1 MSGQPEGGADPRA
14 ADAVGYATHD
24 ERVGDDG
31 ADTGWRDEGAGEDVD
46 AMQDER
52 LADDGAD
59 TSWRDEDVAAHH
71 DEQVDAE
78 LDRLDDGG
86 GLVGPAPGNGPARS
100 EALPF
105 VLTAREHFASAG
117 DVEITGDA
125 RVDAA
130 TARLEEIPDL
140 PTSDHV
146 AVYDDVHRRLQD
158 ALADADVR

>member
-1 MSGQPEGGADPRA
+1 VTEQ
-14 ADAVGYATHD
+14 HD
-24 ERVGDDG
+24 D
-31 ADTGWRDEGAGEDVD
+31 
-46 AMQDER
+46 
-52 LADDGAD
+52 
-59 TSWRDEDVAAHH
+59 
-71 DEQVDAE
+71 QVDAE

-86 GLVGPAPGNGPARS
+86 GLVGTAPEPGPARS

-140 PTSDHV
+140 PTPDHV

-158 ALADADVR
+158 ALSDADVR

>member
-1 MSGQPEGGADPRA
+1 MTDQ
-14 ADAVGYATHD
+14 
-24 ERVGDDG
+24 
-31 ADTGWRDEGAGEDVD
+31 
-46 AMQDER
+46 
-52 LADDGAD
+52 
-59 TSWRDEDVAAHH
+59 H
-71 DEQVDAE
+71 DEQDTERDPDQETGPDVVDRAVQVDDAQHDQDVDDQLE
-78 LDRLDDGG
+78 AIDDGG
-86 GLVGPAPGNGPARS
+86 GVVGTGAAAETTTTSDARS

-105 VLTAREHFASAG
+105 VLTSREHFASVG

-158 ALADADVR
+158 ALSDAEVR

>member
-1 MSGQPEGGADPRA
+1 MSELDGIDADVPEELADELAP
-14 ADAVGYATHD
+14 G
-24 ERVGDDG
+24 
-31 ADTGWRDEGAGEDVD
+31 D
-46 AMQDER
+46 AMQDA
-52 LADDGAD
+52 LQD
-59 TSWRDEDVAAHH
+59 TLH
-71 DEQVDAE
+71 DEEIDRE

-86 GLVGPAPGNGPARS
+86 SVIGSVPVGSDARS

-117 DVEITGDA
+117 DIESTGDA

-158 ALADADVR
+158 ALSDAEVR

>member
-1 MSGQPEGGADPRA
+1 MTEQYDDRYDEHR
-14 ADAVGYATHD
+14 DAQYDAP
-24 ERVGDDG
+24 
-31 ADTGWRDEGAGEDVD
+31 RDEEHD
-46 AMQDER
+46 AR
-52 LADDGAD
+52 
-59 TSWRDEDVAAHH
+59 H

-86 GLVGPAPGNGPARS
+86 SLVGAATEPGPARS

-140 PTSDHV
+140 PTPDHV

-158 ALADADVR
+158 ALSDADVR

>member
-1 MSGQPEGGADPRA
+1 MTEQYDEQR
-14 ADAVGYATHD
+14 DAQYDEQQDAQHD
-24 ERVGDDG
+24 
-31 ADTGWRDEGAGEDVD
+31 AQRDEEHDV
-46 AMQDER
+46 
-52 LADDGAD
+52 
-59 TSWRDEDVAAHH
+59 
-71 DEQVDAE
+71 QVDAE

-86 GLVGPAPGNGPARS
+86 SLVGAATEPGPARS

-140 PTSDHV
+140 PTPDHV

-158 ALADADVR
+158 ALSDADVR

>member
-1 MSGQPEGGADPRA
+1 M
-14 ADAVGYATHD
+14 
-24 ERVGDDG
+24 
-31 ADTGWRDEGAGEDVD
+31 
-46 AMQDER
+46 
-52 LADDGAD
+52 
-59 TSWRDEDVAAHH
+59 TSEH
-71 DEQVDAE
+71 DEQDTAGHDDIETAVHDLSDTVVDDEQHDHDVDDE

-86 GLVGPAPGNGPARS
+86 SVVGAGTTASTDARS

-105 VLTAREHFASAG
+105 VLTAREHFASVG

-158 ALADADVR
+158 ALSDAEVR